1 MWAAKAKKISH
12 GGRKDMKRREL
23 IREIIEML
31 RKADEQKLEIIY
43 EFLRHLLR

>member
-1 MWAAKAKKISH
+1 MWAAKAKNFSH

-31 RKADEQKLEIIY
+31 RKADEERLEIIY
-43 EFLRHLLR
+43 EFLSHLLR